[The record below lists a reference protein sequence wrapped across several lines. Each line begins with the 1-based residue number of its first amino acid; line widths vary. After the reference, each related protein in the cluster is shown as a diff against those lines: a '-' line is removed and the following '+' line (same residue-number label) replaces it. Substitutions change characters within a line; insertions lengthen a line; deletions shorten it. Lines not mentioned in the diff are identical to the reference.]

1 MSWFQNHDIFF
12 ENHFIPQTAFVCT
25 IFPTLVKNN
34 FQKLIK
40 HSIYIL
46 LIALATGNSIYA
58 QQEKLLVGADQTD
71 QYLPLISHGKVGV
84 VANHSSIIGKTHLVD
99 SLLTLKIK
107 VKKIFCPEHG
117 FRGDGDAGEFIR
129 NYADKKTGLPVI
141 SLYGSHKKPTAKD
154 LKGIDVMIFD
164 MQDVGVRCYTYIST
178 MHYVMEA
185 CAEQGIT
192 LIILDRP
199 NPNGFYV
206 DGPVLDTAYRSFV
219 GLHPVPLVH
228 GMTIGEYA
236 QMINGEKWL
245 RNGIQCSIKVI
256 PCKNYSHDMI
266 YTLPVRPSPN
276 LPNQTAVL
284 LYPSIG
290 FFEGTCIS
298 IGRGTDFPFQIFG
311 HPSLPDI
318 GFSFTPVEKVGA
330 SKNPPYKN
338 EKCYGYDLRE
348 YSVKYFKDNP
358 RINLEWLIFAYK
370 MFKDKDK
377 FFNSYFVNLSGTPK
391 LKKQIE
397 QGFDAEMIEES
408 WKKPL
413 DSFKTIRK
421 KYLLYPDFE

>member
-12 ENHFIPQTAFVCT
+12 ENHFIPQVAFVCT

-370 MFKDKDK
+370 MFKDKEK